1 LTTAG
6 TATLLDHVIRRLGY
20 MVWTPGLYLRP
31 GFYIVLGVFV
41 FLLSCFQAIHD
52 YVTLDMYKLTVL
64 PTDNGTDHCGMSTAL
79 V

>member
-1 LTTAG
+1 VVVRDSDGAPVSRRRYWLLVAAG
-6 TATLLDHVIRRLGY
+6 
-20 MVWTPGLYLRP
+20 

-41 FLLSCFQAIHD
+41 FVLSCFQAIHD